1 MERLNRSAGFAA
13 LFVALLALVL
23 AVTVPAVA
31 QKSTAKKK
39 PRKPATVTLV
49 KGKIPAR
56 YLPTAPRARRADRLG
71 ADGATAESLTG
82 SCAPD
87 TVDLGTWCLASALYP
102 LQDDEVGK
110 NDYLFATQ
118 KCVDLGGWLPTA
130 AQLVG
135 AAPRVKLAST
145 IDDSRLT
152 ATIDLDATDGMK
164 DRREMS
170 STLITTAAG
179 SSSAGSQG
187 VTDGSKGDPKT
198 GEPDPVTLPANPVPE
213 TLQYVTVYDNKDKGG
228 FAGSQARQRDGELP
242 LRLRQG
248 RGRGVERDR
257 LSAIR

>member
-1 MERLNRSAGFAA
+1 MMQRLNRSAGIAA

-31 QKSTAKKK
+31 QKGGAKKRA
-39 PRKPATVTLV
+39 RKAMTVQLV
-49 KGKIPAR
+49 RGKVPAR
-56 YLPTAPRARRADRLG
+56 FLPTVPRARRADRLG
-71 ADGATAESLTG
+71 ADGATADTLTG
-82 SCAPD
+82 TCAPD
-87 TVDLGTWCLASALYP
+87 AVDLGTWCLSSALTP
-102 LQDDEVGK
+102 LEDDEVGK

-135 AAPRVKLAST
+135 AAPRVKLAGT

-152 ATIDLDATDGMK
+152 ATIDLDPSDGMK

-179 SSSAGSQG
+179 ASAAGSQG

-198 GEPDPVTLPANPVPE
+198 GEPDPVPLPANPLPE
-213 TLQYVTVYDNKDKGG
+213 TLQYVTVYDNHDKGG
-228 FAGSQARQRDGELP
+228 FAGAKPVSQPESFRCAYSKSEGAAQREIG
-242 LRLRQG
+242 
-248 RGRGVERDR
+248 
-257 LSAIR
+257 